1 MTWDTDKIIGAGLI
15 CALILYLLGVFI
27 VAILIGKVLPLD
39 VAGNITTGLIGYMGK
54 TLIDKVKQKE
64 EEANKK

>member
-64 EEANKK
+64 EENKK